1 MKRLIWLLRA
11 ALEMRRTFG
20 MWRWRDLAFCWESAE
35 VLYQN
40 FDNDD
45 DRGDPVEAMA
55 EELTYWGD

>member
-1 MKRLIWLLRA
+1 MKALIWILRA
-11 ALEMRRTFG
+11 AMEMRRTFG
-20 MWRWRDLAFCWESAE
+20 WWRLNDLAFCWETAE